1 MIKQGDLIWTLM
13 VSSFMQKYM
22 DDDGTTRNDRDR
34 IVNTQ
39 DLAQSALIL
48 ALKSERDSVFDME
61 DTAMLIHINNM
72 SLSDIVESQDTLVG
86 DLNDR
91 MVMFEEDRVV
101 LKAAPIQ
108 L

>member
-1 MIKQGDLIWTLM
+1 M
-13 VSSFMQKYM
+13 VSYFMQKDM
-22 DDDGTTRNDRDR
+22 DDNGTTSNDRGR
-34 IVNTQ
+34 IGNTQ

-48 ALKSERDSVFDME
+48 AFKSERNSMFDME
-61 DTAMLIHINNM
+61 ATVTPLQLNNM

-86 DLNDR
+86 DLNER

-101 LKAAPIQ
+101 LKAAPIK